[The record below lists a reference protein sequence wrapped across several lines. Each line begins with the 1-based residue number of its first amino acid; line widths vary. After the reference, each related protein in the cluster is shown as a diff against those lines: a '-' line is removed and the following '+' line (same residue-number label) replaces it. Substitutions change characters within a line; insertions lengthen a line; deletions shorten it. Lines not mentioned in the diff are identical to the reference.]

1 MSAYKKMYGEKK
13 EETKQT
19 TMDIFLIRV
28 TPPQEEPQAGL
39 LECIPEEA
47 IVIRDDPCMHVNTH
61 EDFSI
66 GQDMEVEVSDMDDPY
81 PV

>member
-1 MSAYKKMYGEKK
+1 MYGEKK

-28 TPPQEEPQAGL
+28 TPPQEPQAGL

-47 IVIRDDPCMHVNTH
+47 IVIRDDPCMYVNTH
-61 EDFSI
+61 EDFPI

>member
-1 MSAYKKMYGEKK
+1 M
-13 EETKQT
+13 
-19 TMDIFLIRV
+19 